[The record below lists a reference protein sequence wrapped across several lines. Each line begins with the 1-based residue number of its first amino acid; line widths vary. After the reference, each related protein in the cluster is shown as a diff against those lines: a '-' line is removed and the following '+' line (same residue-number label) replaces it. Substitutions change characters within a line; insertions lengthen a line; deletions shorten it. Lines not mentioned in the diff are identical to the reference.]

1 MHYGW
6 VVVAALCVT
15 ETVSW
20 GILYYGFP
28 VFLPPMEAELGWSR
42 VQITGAF
49 SLGLLA
55 SALATLPVG
64 RWIDRGARSL
74 MAAGG
79 YARVFWLLAVSL
91 VLTGTGVSLL
101 TRRAIIRR

>member
-1 MHYGW
+1 M
-6 VVVAALCVT
+6 VASLCVT

-49 SLGLLA
+49 SLGLLS
-55 SALATLPVG
+55 SALAALPVG
-64 RWIDRGARSL
+64 RWRLRFEIRSGGRDVRFIDEVPA
-74 MAAGG
+74 
-79 YARVFWLLAVSL
+79 
-91 VLTGTGVSLL
+91 
-101 TRRAIIRR
+101 